1 MNAANKHKK
10 KREKM
15 NTQTETE
22 TPQLYWS
29 ELAELTHISQ
39 VETFGW
45 CSCEDG
51 DKVYEDCTQDGQ
63 YPENPKHKTAKD
75 YTLNTYANGFGIWHA
90 DILFSS
96 PMGNT
101 GEAERIISN
110 AITNAKRQIRQA
122 IQERQ
127 ASKVKRLSYEIA
139 ANNQTATNQLTL
151 IRIREK

>member
-1 MNAANKHKK
+1 MNAANNNTKK

-15 NTQTETE
+15 NTQTET
-22 TPQLYWS
+22 PQLSYG
-29 ELAELTHISQ
+29 EIADLTHISQ
-39 VETFGW
+39 VETFGF
-45 CSCEDG
+45 CTCEDG
-51 DKVYEDCTQDGQ
+51 EKVFEDCTQDGK

-90 DILFSS
+90 DILFYS

-101 GEAERIISN
+101 SEAQRIISN
-110 AITNAKRQIRQA
+110 AITNAKREIRQA

-127 ASKVKRLSYEIA
+127 AGKVKRLSYEIA

-151 IRIREK
+151 IRVREK